1 MSQVH
6 VDTIYDKAGTG
17 RPDFPAG
24 LTASGPVSVG
34 GTLTYQDV
42 TNIDAVGLVTARTGV
57 RITAGGIVVTAG
69 VTTFS
74 GADINIDG
82 TAVGVT
88 SVTWDASQNT
98 LLWKDNSKA
107 VFGDSD
113 DLEIYHSGTDNF
125 ITADT
130 QNLILKTTA
139 ANKGTYLQSD
149 DHVWITTPAS
159 AEVMAKFIKDGSVE
173 LNFDNAKRFETSPT
187 GAVVTG
193 ILTATSDLKIGT
205 KSAATTGKAIAMA
218 MVFG

>member
-57 RITAGGIVVTAG
+57 RITAGGLVVTAG

-88 SVTWDASQNT
+88 SVTWDASVNS

-113 DLEIYHSGTDNF
+113 DLEIYHSGSDNF

-139 ANKGTYLQSD
+139 ANKGTYIQSD
-149 DHVWITTPAS
+149 DHVWITTPLS
-159 AEVMAKFIKDGSVE
+159 AETMAKFTKDGSVE
-173 LNFDNAKRFETSPT
+173 LNFDNVKRFETSPT
-187 GAVVTG
+187 GGVVTG

>member
-6 VDTIYDKAGTG
+6 VDTVYDKTGSG

-24 LTASGPVSVG
+24 LTASGPCSIG

-57 RITAGGIVVTAG
+57 RITAGGLVVTAG

>member
-34 GTLTYQDV
+34 GTLTYEDV
-42 TNIDAVGLVTARTGV
+42 TNIDAVGIVTARTGV
-57 RITAGGIVVTAG
+57 RITAGGLVVTAG

-88 SVTWDASQNT
+88 SAFWDASANA
-98 LLWKDNSKA
+98 LIWKDNSKA
-107 VFGDSD
+107 NFGDSS

-173 LNFDNAKRFETSPT
+173 LNFDNVKRFETSPT
-187 GAVVTG
+187 GGVVTG